1 MRRCFGLSPLGA
13 GTWKDR
19 IARSSVTMGQGA
31 RHLGS
36 SLAPATDQSLSAGAW
51 CASSLPAGAAVV
63 TTRLAQNCCR
73 FPRTALPQGSH
84 WRAPLR
90 LVGVKMPRVC
100 HTRHAWRRRLWLKRL
115 LLLVAVK
122 RGCTPHECRRS
133 PIATAPSLPKI
144 AAERWLALVARM
156 LSKRLTTG
164 LQVSPSLAAA
174 GVEEISPAL
183 ALDLASIGRC
193 VYGHQAG

>member
-1 MRRCFGLSPLGA
+1 MVR
-13 GTWKDR
+13 
-19 IARSSVTMGQGA
+19 
-31 RHLGS
+31 
-36 SLAPATDQSLSAGAW
+36 
-51 CASSLPAGAAVV
+51 VV
-63 TTRLAQNCCR
+63 TTGWRRGSDDAIGAGVLPLCTDSVAAGIALAGAIAIGRREDASCMSHEAR
-73 FPRTALPQGSH
+73 LPQTSF
-84 WRAPLR
+84 ASQ
-90 LVGVKMPRVC
+90 
-100 HTRHAWRRRLWLKRL
+100 L
-115 LLLVAVK
+115 LLLGAVE

-133 PIATAPSLPKI
+133 PIATAPRLPWI
-144 AAERWLALVARM
+144 AAERLLAHVARM

>member
-1 MRRCFGLSPLGA
+1 MPGADLFGL
-13 GTWKDR
+13 T
-19 IARSSVTMGQGA
+19 Q
-31 RHLGS
+31 
-36 SLAPATDQSLSAGAW
+36 
-51 CASSLPAGAAVV
+51 
-63 TTRLAQNCCR
+63 
-73 FPRTALPQGSH
+73 
-84 WRAPLR
+84 
-90 LVGVKMPRVC
+90 
-100 HTRHAWRRRLWLKRL
+100 L
-115 LLLVAVK
+115 LLLGAVE

-183 ALDLASIGRC
+183 ALALDLASMGRC